1 MREEIQEGAVGSD
14 LVTAIQR
21 TVSDDQSEGQ
31 EDVMTGVVRR
41 QEAALRRLEAKHG
54 SGYGK
59 PPPGSESEARARKY
73 NENCVRSVFVGSVR
87 SSRNARICP
96 FVRSSERFMLV
107 LSSQSSSFWLRSPS
121 CSLSS
126 FSSPFYQNSEHT
138 LYTTDGAYNT
148 SSCSKMTCFYRQG
161 NY

>member
-14 LVTAIQR
+14 LVTANQR
-21 TVSDDQSEGQ
+21 TVSGDQSEGQ

-87 SSRNARICP
+87 SSRNANLCP
-96 FVRSSERFMLV
+96 FILRSALWFMLV

-121 CSLSS
+121 CSISS
-126 FSSPFYQNSEHT
+126 FSSPFYQNS
-138 LYTTDGAYNT
+138 
-148 SSCSKMTCFYRQG
+148 
-161 NY
+161 

>member
-1 MREEIQEGAVGSD
+1 MKEEILEVGSD
-14 LVTAIQR
+14 LVTANQR
-21 TVSDDQSEGQ
+21 AVSSDQSEASVEGQ

-87 SSRNARICP
+87 SSRNAHICLC
-96 FVRSSERFMLV
+96 VRSSLRFI
-107 LSSQSSSFWLRSPS
+107 LSWAQISKLLSQIF
-121 CSLSS
+121 
-126 FSSPFYQNSEHT
+126 FFT
-138 LYTTDGAYNT
+138 L
-148 SSCSKMTCFYRQG
+148 
-161 NY
+161 